1 MHVVHLVFVDF
12 IRVPKKMWRRVKAC
26 SASQSSHSPFSSA
39 DAVNFSLSV
48 DIVQT
53 NGFSLQSSIPPW
65 ACSTF
70 FFADLY
76 RGCLRA
82 IVTGGGQQRTTCKRR
97 HRRSGLADRRLW
109 QRECAQR
116 SAALCFVLSTVI
128 CQRWFIYRV
137 LKVTLEVV
145 PFYFAAVD
153 LCSLYFGGSMTSQ
166 VDAKG
171 KRHIFQMTFHK
182 LCLSGGVLRRG

>member
-1 MHVVHLVFVDF
+1 
-12 IRVPKKMWRRVKAC
+12 MWRRVKAC
-26 SASQSSHSPFSSA
+26 SVKSFSFPLTGCSELQPECRHCSDKKLFVA
-39 DAVNFSLSV
+39 KLDSTLAVQHL
-48 DIVQT
+48 
-53 NGFSLQSSIPPW
+53 
-65 ACSTF
+65 

-82 IVTGGGQQRTTCKRR
+82 IVTGGGQRTTCKRR

-137 LKVTLEVV
+137 LKVTLEVFS
-145 PFYFAAVD
+145 FYFAAVNSY
-153 LCSLYFGGSMTSQ
+153 SLYFWGSMTSQ

-171 KRHIFQMTFHK
+171 KRHIFQRTFHK
-182 LCLSGGVLRRG
+182 LCLYGAVLRREDDDAL